1 MDMRIDVFTICD
13 FAQDNNNKLTIVGT
27 YNRILSR
34 VFPLTYNQI
43 TVALRLS
50 FFPGESGDKHFSCSV
65 LDPSGNAVAVPI
77 TGTFNIGAVN
87 ELSTI
92 SAVFSFNN
100 VAFIE
105 AGHYS
110 VSLDLDGAVH
120 CTDLILSQ
128 MANQ

>member
-1 MDMRIDVFTICD
+1 MRIDVFSICD

-50 FFPGESGDKHFSCSV
+50 FFLGESGEKQFSCSI
-65 LDPSGNAVAVPI
+65 LDPLGNAVVGPI
-77 TGTFNIGAVN
+77 TGKLNIGTIN
-87 ELSTI
+87 ELTTI
-92 SAVFSFNN
+92 SPIICFYN
-100 VAFIE
+100 VAFNE

-110 VSLDLDGAVH
+110 VSFSLDGTVYS
-120 CTDLILSQ
+120 TDLILSQ

>member
-1 MDMRIDVFTICD
+1 MRIDVFSICD

-50 FFPGESGDKHFSCSV
+50 FFPSESGDKHFSCSI
-65 LDPSGNAVAVPI
+65 LDPSDNAVSGPI
-77 TGTFNIGAVN
+77 TGTFTIGAVN

-92 SAVFSFNN
+92 SAILIFNN
-100 VAFIE
+100 VVFNE
-105 AGHYS
+105 AGHYV
-110 VSLDLDGAVH
+110 VSLNLDGTVH
-120 CTDLILSQ
+120 STDLILSQ

>member
-1 MDMRIDVFTICD
+1 MRIDVFSICD

-43 TVALRLS
+43 MVALRLS
-50 FFPGESGDKHFSCSV
+50 FFPSEVGDKTFSCSI
-65 LDPSGNAVAVPI
+65 LDPAGNAIAGPI
-77 TGTFNIGAVN
+77 SGTINGGAVN
-87 ELSTI
+87 ELSTVSPI
-92 SAVFSFNN
+92 RSFYNVVFN
-100 VAFIE
+100 E

-110 VSLDLDGAVH
+110 VSFNLDGIVYS
-120 CTDLILSQ
+120 TDLILSQ

>member
-1 MDMRIDVFTICD
+1 MRIDVFSICD

-43 TVALRLS
+43 MVALRLS
-50 FFPGESGDKHFSCSV
+50 FFPSEVGDKPFSCSI
-65 LDPSGNAVAVPI
+65 LDPAGNAIAGPISGNINVGP
-77 TGTFNIGAVN
+77 VN
-87 ELSTI
+87 ELSTVSPI
-92 SAVFSFNN
+92 LSFYNVVFN
-100 VAFIE
+100 E

-110 VSLDLDGAVH
+110 VSFNLDGTVYS
-120 CTDLILSQ
+120 TDLILSQ